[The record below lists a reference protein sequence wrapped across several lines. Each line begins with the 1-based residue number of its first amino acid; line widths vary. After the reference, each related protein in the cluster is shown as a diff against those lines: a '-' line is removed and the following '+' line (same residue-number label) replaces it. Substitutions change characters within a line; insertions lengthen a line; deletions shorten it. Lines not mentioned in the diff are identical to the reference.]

1 MDNNNMRIIKHN
13 TQNLYTCRIENRSFT
28 SPNYDD
34 VAKWRDD
41 NQDRAEYFRKCN
53 ALHDKAMQHMYD
65 NNHNNYTGD

>member
-13 TQNLYTCRIENRSFT
+13 TQNLYTCRVENRSFT

-41 NQDRAEYFRKCN
+41 NQDKAEYYRKCN
-53 ALHDKAMQHMYD
+53 ALHDKAIQHMYD

>member
-28 SPNYDD
+28 SPKYDD

-41 NQDRAEYFRKCN
+41 NQDKAEYYRKCN

>member
-1 MDNNNMRIIKHN
+1 MRIIKHN

-41 NQDRAEYFRKCN
+41 NQDKAEYYRKCN
-53 ALHDKAMQHMYD
+53 ALHDKAMQYMYD